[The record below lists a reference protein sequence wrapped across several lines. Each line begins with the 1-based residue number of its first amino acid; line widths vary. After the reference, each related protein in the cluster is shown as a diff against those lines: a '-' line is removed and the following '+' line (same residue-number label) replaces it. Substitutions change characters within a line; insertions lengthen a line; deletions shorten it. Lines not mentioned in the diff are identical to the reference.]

1 MKSLRKL
8 HLYLGCFFTP
18 ILLFF
23 SLTGAAQLF
32 DYHQSRKDGSYNA
45 PQWLKLLSDV
55 HIHQR
60 WQHAAASQ
68 SFRIIAAA
76 GAIGFLITS
85 LLGILMAFKLSKSK
99 MVVWLCLIAGTLV
112 PVVLLL
118 FV

>member
-1 MKSLRKL
+1 MKFLRKL

-23 SLTGAAQLF
+23 ALTGAAQLF
-32 DYHQSRKDGSYNA
+32 DYHQSQKDGSYTA
-45 PQWLKLLSDV
+45 PAWLKLLSDV

-68 SFRIIAAA
+68 SFRVIAAA
-76 GAIGFLITS
+76 GAIGFLLTS

-99 MVVWLCLIAGTLV
+99 AVVWFCLIAGTLA
-112 PVVLLL
+112 PILLLL
-118 FV
+118 FM